1 MHLKALYQI
10 NARNT
15 HVADDLQFIMQSTF
29 LGVLTGQQ
37 EKIVLV
43 LEQDLNPRLYQ
54 PLFWPSF
61 LLLIISGDKSVEIYF
76 I

>member
-15 HVADDLQFIMQSTF
+15 HADDLQFIMQSTF

-54 PLFWPSF
+54 PLF
-61 LLLIISGDKSVEIYF
+61 
-76 I
+76 